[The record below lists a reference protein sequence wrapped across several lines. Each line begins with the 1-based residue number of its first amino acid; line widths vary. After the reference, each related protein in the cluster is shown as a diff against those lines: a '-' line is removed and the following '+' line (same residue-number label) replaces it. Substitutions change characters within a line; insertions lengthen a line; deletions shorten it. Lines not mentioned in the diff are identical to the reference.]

1 MGGNC
6 DLDPASSHV
15 GIRHMAEDRR
25 MSGQN
30 SDRKRQRDRKNKNT
44 MQRQFDGLVK
54 M

>member
-1 MGGNC
+1 M
-6 DLDPASSHV
+6 DPASSHV

-30 SDRKRQRDRKNKNT
+30 CDRKRQRDRKNKDT
-44 MQRQFDGLVK
+44 MQWQFGGLVK